1 MTTLLTRNSLKN
13 FKNEDIPRAIR
24 DDDYLSLSK
33 LINKNNV
40 NAIID
45 NTTSFTAL
53 HYAIKFDNK
62 NIIDLLLNTGAN
74 PYLKTIDGTDAY
86 DLSLKYQTN
95 NVFLHTFNQKD
106 ITNNNLKIV
115 NSSLE
120 KKVSEI
126 ESLNKYYLK
135 KMDEVG
141 AKSNSLRNE
150 NSELKKDVNFL
161 TSENKLIKVELDK
174 KNSKINLLEKE
185 VDKRDSEISLG
196 KRKYDDL
203 KRKCDDLDN
212 SYNNMLNMNKRKNN
226 FNN

>member
-62 NIIDLLLNTGAN
+62 NIIDLLLNMGAN
-74 PYLKTIDGTDAY
+74 PYLKTTDGTDAY

-95 NVFLHTFNQKD
+95 YVFLHTINQKD
-106 ITNNNLKIV
+106 MANNNLKAV
-115 NSSLE
+115 NISLE
-120 KKVSEI
+120 KKVSET
-126 ESLNKYYLK
+126 ESLSRYYLK
-135 KMDEVG
+135 KIDELGV
-141 AKSNSLRNE
+141 KSNSLRNE
-150 NSELKKDVNFL
+150 CSEVKKDLNFV
-161 TSENKLIKVELDK
+161 TSENKLIKLELDK

-185 VDKRDSEISLG
+185 LDKKELEINVVH
-196 KRKYDDL
+196 RKHDDL
-203 KRKCDDLDN
+203 KRRYDDLDN
-212 SYNNMLNMNKRKNN
+212 SCNNMLNMNKRKNN
-226 FNN
+226 

>member
-45 NTTSFTAL
+45 NTTYFTAL

-95 NVFLHTFNQKD
+95 YVFLHTINQKD
-106 ITNNNLKIV
+106 IIINNLKTEKI
-115 NSSLE
+115 SLE
-120 KKVSEI
+120 KKNSET
-126 ESLNKYYLK
+126 ESLNRYYLK
-135 KMDEVG
+135 KFDEVG

-150 NSELKKDVNFL
+150 NSELKKDINL
-161 TSENKLIKVELDK
+161 LSSENKLLKVDLEK
-174 KNSKINLLEKE
+174 KNSENNLVKREL
-185 VDKRDSEISLG
+185 DKRDSEISLG

-203 KRKCDDLDN
+203 KKKYDDLDN
-212 SYNNMLNMNKRKNN
+212 SCNNMLNMNKRKNN